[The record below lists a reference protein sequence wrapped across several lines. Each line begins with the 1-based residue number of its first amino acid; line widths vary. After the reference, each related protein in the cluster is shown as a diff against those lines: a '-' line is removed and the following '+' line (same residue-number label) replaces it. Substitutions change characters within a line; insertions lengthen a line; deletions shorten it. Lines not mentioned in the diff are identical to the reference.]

1 MKKKLKYI
9 EYTLEQIYIR
19 KIKTMGNIIL
29 VIFIGI
35 ILCPLLIYIIS
46 KLVDDP
52 QITYKDGEYTAA
64 DVGEYD
70 YKNIKN

>member
-1 MKKKLKYI
+1 
-9 EYTLEQIYIR
+9 
-19 KIKTMGNIIL
+19 MGNIIL
-29 VIFIGI
+29 GIFIGI